1 MIRPRK
7 FFPKAI
13 SCVNP
18 VSLLLLFFSKDT
30 PPVYDATK
38 VITPTAFFFGGHDT
52 LSNKTDVEALMSKLP
67 PVKYH
72 EFLSKWNHIDFVF
85 GIDAKEL
92 LYDKL
97 VDLMAEL

>member
-1 MIRPRK
+1 
-7 FFPKAI
+7 
-13 SCVNP
+13 
-18 VSLLLLFFSKDT
+18 
-30 PPVYDATK
+30 
-38 VITPTAFFFGGHDT
+38 
-52 LSNKTDVEALMSKLP
+52 MSKLP